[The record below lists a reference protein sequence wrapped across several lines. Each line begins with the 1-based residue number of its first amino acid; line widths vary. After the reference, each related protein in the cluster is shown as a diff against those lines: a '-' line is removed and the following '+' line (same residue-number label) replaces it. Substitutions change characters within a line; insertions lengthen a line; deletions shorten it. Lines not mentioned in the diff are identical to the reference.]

1 MQETLLEQKSRI
13 EREFELK
20 KAEKAQLQD
29 QMSEIDTELVKLQG
43 EFRLCSELIENLDK
57 SEAAEPVEG
66 EVIDAN
72 TITVQ
77 EPEE

>member
-1 MQETLLEQKSRI
+1 MQDTLLEQKSRI

-20 KAEKAQLQD
+20 KAEKAQLQSK
-29 QMSEIDTELVKLQG
+29 MSELDTELVQLQG
-43 EFRLCSELIENLDK
+43 EFRLCNELLEKLDK
-57 SEAAEPVEG
+57 SEATEPVEG

>member
-1 MQETLLEQKSRI
+1 MQDTLLEQKSRI

-20 KAEKAQLQD
+20 KAEKAQLQSK
-29 QMSEIDTELVKLQG
+29 MSELDTELVQLQG
-43 EFRLCSELIENLDK
+43 EFRLCTELLEKLDK
-57 SEAAEPVEG
+57 SEATEPVEG

>member
-1 MQETLLEQKSRI
+1 MQETLLER
-13 EREFELK
+13 
-20 KAEKAQLQD
+20 KAQIEKKFESLKVQKAD
-29 QMSEIDTELVKLQG
+29 IDAELVRLQG
-43 EFRLCSELIENLDK
+43 EFRLCEELIANSDTT
-57 SEAAEPVEG
+57 EPIEG

>member
-43 EFRLCSELIENLDK
+43 EFRLCSELIEKFDK
-57 SEAAEPVEG
+57 SEATEPLDG